1 MQGSSFFCLFCVLNL
16 FIRFVIINK
25 KEYSHKVSSLPRK
38 VQTVKRESGEN
49 PERLEPP
56 YASKA
61 CAKDESQS
69 LGNREGG
76 HKAFENSY
84 VMQAGRPALISSCKM
99 RNAQRGD
106 VFDAVR
112 IRTFYFCVRLR
123 ASQKNSAVVISY
135 YRGFFI

>member
-1 MQGSSFFCLFCVLNL
+1 MPRQFLFLFVLC
-16 FIRFVIINK
+16 IEFVYGLCYNNK

-38 VQTVKRESGEN
+38 ARAVKAAVCIKGLCR
-49 PERLEPP
+49 
-56 YASKA
+56 
-61 CAKDESQS
+61 DESRS

-76 HKAFENSY
+76 HKAFDNSY
-84 VMQAGRPALISSCKM
+84 MMQAGRPALISSCKV